1 MRVLSSANYREE
13 IMSPKLP
20 KIKKTQVI
28 AQTRIFAVE
37 ELELEFS
44 NGVYRIYERLKA
56 GRHGAVMI
64 IPLLDDETILLIKEY
79 AAGMERYELAFP
91 KGLIDPGET
100 AIEAAN
106 RELQEEA
113 GYGAHSLS
121 QLRRISLAPGY
132 LSHQMDLVV
141 AQDLYLSKLEGDE
154 PEPIEVVPWK
164 LNKLDEL
171 LDTEEF
177 SEARS
182 IAAIYLLQRFL
193 KQKNKSH

>member
-1 MRVLSSANYREE
+1 MSSK
-13 IMSPKLP
+13 PP
-20 KIKKTQVI
+20 KIKKQKII

-56 GRHGAVMI
+56 GKHGAVMI
-64 IPLLDDETILLIKEY
+64 IPLLDDETLLLIKEY

-106 RELQEEA
+106 RELQEEV
-113 GYGAHSLS
+113 GYAADELTD
-121 QLRRISLAPGY
+121 LRRITLAPGY
-132 LSHQMDLVV
+132 LSHQMDIVI
-141 AQDLYLSKLEGDE
+141 AQSLYPSKLEGDE

-164 LNKLDEL
+164 ISELDAL
-171 LDTEEF
+171 LEIEEF

-182 IAAIYLLQRFL
+182 IAAIYLLKQFL
-193 KQKNKSH
+193 DKQKAAE

>member
-1 MRVLSSANYREE
+1 MSS
-13 IMSPKLP
+13 KLP
-20 KIKKTQVI
+20 KIKSQKVI

-56 GRHGAVMI
+56 GKHGAVMI
-64 IPLLDDETILLIKEY
+64 IPLINDETMLLIKEY

-91 KGLIDPGET
+91 KGLIDPGEQ
-100 AIEAAN
+100 AVEAAN

-113 GYGAHSLS
+113 GFAAKSLTE
-121 QLRRISLAPGY
+121 LKRITLAPGY

-141 AQDLYLSKLEGDE
+141 AEDLYPSKLEGDE
-154 PEPIEVVPWK
+154 PEPIEVVEWK
-164 LNKLDEL
+164 LSDIDQL
-171 LDTEEF
+171 LEREEF

-182 IAAIYLLQRFL
+182 IAAIYLLKRYL
-193 KQKNKSH
+193 EQKSR

>member
-1 MRVLSSANYREE
+1 MSSDF
-13 IMSPKLP
+13 P
-20 KIKKTQVI
+20 KIKKQKVI

-56 GRHGAVMI
+56 GKHGAVMI
-64 IPLLDDETILLIKEY
+64 IPLLDDETVLLIKEY

-100 AIEAAN
+100 AKDAAN
-106 RELQEEA
+106 RELQEEV
-113 GYGAHSLS
+113 GYAAKSLS
-121 QLRRISLAPGY
+121 PLKKITLAPGY
-132 LSHQMDLVV
+132 LSHQMDIVV
-141 AQDLYLSKLEGDE
+141 AQNLYPSRLEGDE

-164 LNKLDEL
+164 LSEIDAL
-171 LDTEEF
+171 LEVEEF

-182 IAAIYLLQRFL
+182 IAAIYLLKGFL
-193 KQKNKSH
+193 AQKTR

>member
-1 MRVLSSANYREE
+1 MSS
-13 IMSPKLP
+13 KKP
-20 KIKKTQVI
+20 KIKKQKII

-44 NGVYRIYERLKA
+44 NGVFRIYERLKA
-56 GRHGAVMI
+56 GKHGAVMI
-64 IPLLDDETILLIKEY
+64 IPMLDAETMLLIKEY
-79 AAGMERYELAFP
+79 AAGLERYELAFP

-100 AIEAAN
+100 ALEAAN

-113 GYGAHSLS
+113 GYAANSLS
-121 QLRRISLAPGY
+121 ELKKITLAPGY
-132 LSHQMDLVV
+132 LSHEMHLVV
-141 AQDLYLSKLEGDE
+141 AEDLFESKLEGDE

-164 LNKLDEL
+164 LSDIDKLLEE
-171 LDTEEF
+171 EEF

-193 KQKNKSH
+193 AEK